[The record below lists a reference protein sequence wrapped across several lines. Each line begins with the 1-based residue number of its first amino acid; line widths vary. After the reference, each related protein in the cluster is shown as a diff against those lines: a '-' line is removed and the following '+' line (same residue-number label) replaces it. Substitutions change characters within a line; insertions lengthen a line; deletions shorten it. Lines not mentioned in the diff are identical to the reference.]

1 MILGRLL
8 LFLFA
13 ATVATPAVVMV
24 DFLLERD
31 RIIKELCVQRAV
43 PEMERTCHGQ
53 CHLAKQLKE
62 IAPAKEELPVPP
74 TIRFEVQFAGAHT
87 AATVHAPQAQL
98 RPGYPLDRSYAVLS
112 GFPTCTEG
120 VPWG

>member
-1 MILGRLL
+1 MIGGRLL

-13 ATVATPAVVMV
+13 ATVAAPAFVMV

-43 PEMERTCHGQ
+43 PELERTCHGQ

-62 IAPAKEELPVPP
+62 TAPEKEELPVPP
-74 TIRFEVQFAGAHT
+74 TIRFEVQFAGAYT
-87 AATVHAPQAQL
+87 AALVPVPQADL
-98 RPGYPLDRSYAVLS
+98 RSGYPVDRSYAVLS
-112 GFPTCTEG
+112 GYPTGPEG
-120 VPWG
+120 VPWC

>member
-1 MILGRLL
+1 MMLGRLL

-13 ATVATPAVVMV
+13 ATVAAPAFVMV

-31 RIIKELCVQRAV
+31 RIIKELCVQRTV
-43 PEMERTCHGQ
+43 PEMKRTCHGQ

-62 IAPAKEELPVPP
+62 TAPAEEELPVPP
-74 TIRFEVQFAGAHT
+74 TIRFELQFAGAYT
-87 AATVHAPQAQL
+87 AATVHAPQADL
-98 RPGYPLDRSYAVLS
+98 RPGHPEDRSYTVLS
-112 GFPTCTEG
+112 GFPTCPEG

>member
-13 ATVATPAVVMV
+13 ATVAAPAVVMV
-24 DFLLERD
+24 DFLVERE
-31 RIIKELCVQRAV
+31 RIVRELCVQRAV

-53 CHLAKQLKE
+53 CHLTRQLKE
-62 IAPAKEELPVPP
+62 TRPKQEEMPAPP
-74 TIRFEVQFAGAHT
+74 TIRFEVQFAGALS
-87 AATVHAPQAQL
+87 AALWPVPRADL
-98 RPGYPLDRSYAVLS
+98 RPSYPVDRAYAVLP
-112 GFPTCTEG
+112 GHPTGPEG

>member
-62 IAPAKEELPVPP
+62 TAPKKEELPVPP
-74 TIRFEVQFAGAHT
+74 TIRFEVQFAGVYT
-87 AATVHAPQAQL
+87 AFTVDAPRTDL
-98 RPGYPLDRSYAVLS
+98 RSIHPVDRSYAVLS
-112 GFPTCTEG
+112 GFPTCPEG

>member
-13 ATVATPAVVMV
+13 ATVAAPAVVMV

-31 RIIKELCVQRAV
+31 RIIKELCVQRTV

-62 IAPAKEELPVPP
+62 TSGTREDAPLPP
-74 TIRFEVQFAGAHT
+74 TIRFEVQFASERPQLD
-87 AATVHAPQAQL
+87 VSAPQVDVQRQHPQAGSMAL
-98 RPGYPLDRSYAVLS
+98 LVGHT
-112 GFPTCTEG
+112 TCPEG
-120 VPWG
+120 VPRG

>member
-1 MILGRLL
+1 MILGRFL

-13 ATVATPAVVMV
+13 ATVAAPAVVMV

-62 IAPAKEELPVPP
+62 TAPTKGELPVPP
-74 TIRFEVQFAGAHT
+74 TIRFEVQFAGAYT
-87 AATVHAPQAQL
+87 AATVDAPRTDL
-98 RPGYPLDRSYAVLS
+98 RPSHPVDRTYAVLS
-112 GFPTCTEG
+112 GYPTCPEG